1 MTQLD
6 LFASCT
12 SPHGQVSTP
21 ARTPPPRRLVATD
34 PELWDALGGA
44 PGAALALLTCRHPG
58 DPEAQAR
65 ALHAVQG
72 PSSYRGR
79 VLEGMAETGA
89 RYGRAHVL
97 AWRIRN
103 GKEAVA

>member
-6 LFASCT
+6 LFAPCT
-12 SPHGQVSTP
+12 STHVQWSVRPY
-21 ARTPPPRRLVATD
+21 PRSRLVATD
-34 PELWDALGGA
+34 PELWDALGEVH
-44 PGAALALLTCRHPG
+44 GAALALLTRRHPG

-72 PSSYRGR
+72 PSSYQGR

-97 AWRIRN
+97 AWRIR
-103 GKEAVA
+103 KAAVA